1 MRSCVHGLLRGR
13 GATVVLVTHHTAW
26 LRDCDEVLLLRPGGK
41 LAKVMPGEL
50 SDELALSSAPTLA
63 DASAGGT
70 PPEADERG
78 QGGEGGKGK
87 GKGKGIDGR
96 GGDSEGRGGGG
107 AAAEA
112 GGTRGGGGG
121 GGSDGNGNGGGGGG
135 GGGSGRLVQREKL
148 ARGAVARSVWA
159 TYARSLGPVALL
171 LLLGIYGLQQG
182 LVVGSSWWLT
192 QWAAGAP
199 ACGASSGVAC
209 YAAVYVGLSVGAAL
223 LIWVRLVRA
232 AKYLLWLYL
241 LWLYLPWLH
250 LPWLYLLWLYL
261 LWLYSP
267 GAPRARGVRRDA
279 REPQGA
285 RGRAPWCEWIARRLL
300 RRDASG
306 AHHQSLLLRSAS
318 GAPPT
323 MATLTMATLTIA
335 TLIMATHSPRPHSP
349 WLHTYHGSTHQ
360 VDVQLRAS
368 TQMLFMSAFAILGAL
383 TRTRTL
389 TRART
394 RTRTF

>member
-41 LAKVMPGEL
+41 LAKVAPGEL
-50 SDELALSSAPTLA
+50 SDELTLSSAAAPT
-63 DASAGGT
+63 DTPAGRT
-70 PPEADERG
+70 PPEADEHG
-78 QGGEGGKGK
+78 QSNGGNKGK
-87 GKGKGIDGR
+87 GKGTGGR

-112 GGTRGGGGG
+112 GGTRGG

-223 LIWVRLVRA
+223 LIWVRL
-232 AKYLLWLYL
+232 
-241 LWLYLPWLH
+241 YLPCTYHVLT
-250 LPWLYLLWLYL
+250 
-261 LWLYSP
+261 
-267 GAPRARGVRRDA
+267 
-279 REPQGA
+279 
-285 RGRAPWCEWIARRLL
+285 IAL
-300 RRDASG
+300 
-306 AHHQSLLLRSAS
+306 
-318 GAPPT
+318 
-323 MATLTMATLTIA
+323 LTMALLTIA
-335 TLIMATHSPRPHSP
+335 LLTIALLTMAPLTIA
-349 WLHTYHGSTHQ
+349 LLTMA
-360 VDVQLRAS
+360 L
-368 TQMLFMSAFAILGAL
+368 L
-383 TRTRTL
+383 TRCASCSWRTSRCARAASC
-389 TRART
+389 TRARSAV
-394 RTRTF
+394 